1 MIIQKEHKPWHVL
14 GMLVKFNYYPI
25 LGVHLG
31 FEFTDGVVEGNPI
44 SYLLIDLFIVR
55 LQFAWYPE

>member
-1 MIIQKEHKPWHVL
+1 M
-14 GMLVKFNYYPI
+14 KFNYYPI

-31 FEFTDGVVEGNPI
+31 FEFTNGVVENNLI

>member
-1 MIIQKEHKPWHVL
+1 MRLTI
-14 GMLVKFNYYPI
+14 YPI

-31 FEFTDGVVEGNPI
+31 FEFTDGVANDEAV

-55 LQFAWYPE
+55 FQFAWYP